1 LIGGLA
7 PNRAVGDQSARQE
20 SLMAFSTRSL
30 ATGAALLM
38 VLGFGPQVLAPPR
51 SIAERGVRLALIRL
65 NGLLSR
71 RDLSIAGE
79 FVDAADTL
87 LIGAGPGERAQGLAE
102 IEAHY
107 ERLFAQPEA
116 FSFIWREVDVA
127 VRADV
132 AWIHAE
138 GQLICKSETGEER
151 RPYRLAGVLEPHG
164 GDWKWRLFQG
174 SLTSEAAASA

>member
-1 LIGGLA
+1 
-7 PNRAVGDQSARQE
+7 
-20 SLMAFSTRSL
+20 MAFSTRSL

-38 VLGFGPQVLAPPR
+38 VLGLGPQVLAPPR

-71 RDLSIAGE
+71 RDLSIIDE

-87 LIGAGPGERAQGLAE
+87 LIGANPGERARGLAE
-102 IEAHY
+102 IEAYY
-107 ERLFAQPEA
+107 EQLFAQAQA
-116 FSFIWREVDVA
+116 FSFAWREVDVA
-127 VRADV
+127 VHGDV

-138 GQLICKSETGEER
+138 GQLVLKTESGEER

-174 SLTSEAAASA
+174 SQTTEAAAAA